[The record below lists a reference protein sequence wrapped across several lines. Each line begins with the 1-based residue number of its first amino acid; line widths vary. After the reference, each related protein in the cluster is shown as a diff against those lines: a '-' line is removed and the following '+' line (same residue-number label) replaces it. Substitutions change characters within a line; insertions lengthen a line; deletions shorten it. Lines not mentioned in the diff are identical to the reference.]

1 VVEQD
6 SGMEILDW
14 DDGESINDAIV
25 DGISRKNDRRRPFQ
39 KMQSNEASMRKYQ
52 NRMKSRQPRRP
63 SPDFP
68 NRNGRPMF
76 PR

>member
-25 DGISRKNDRRRPFQ
+25 DGISRKNDRRLAFSKNAVERGL
-39 KMQSNEASMRKYQ
+39 NEKISK
-52 NRMKSRQPRRP
+52 
-63 SPDFP
+63 
-68 NRNGRPMF
+68 
-76 PR
+76 